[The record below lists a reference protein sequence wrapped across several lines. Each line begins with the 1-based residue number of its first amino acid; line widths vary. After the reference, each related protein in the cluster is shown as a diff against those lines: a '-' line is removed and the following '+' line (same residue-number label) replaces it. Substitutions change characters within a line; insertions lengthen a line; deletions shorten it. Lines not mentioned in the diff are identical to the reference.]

1 MSQLGDIES
10 AIITRLSTATI
21 AGQPAFA
28 TLAGAGGGNRPAN
41 RATIRRLRMP
51 AALVSFVEA
60 PLAPETRSEI
70 RGARF
75 SVLVADQSLRAAS
88 DPRQGDTTTSGVFAL
103 IDVARQKLDDF
114 GVASGVRL
122 VVVESRF
129 IDADERVGIYELL
142 YRAWPID
149 EVIPTTP
156 QFNGNEIAG
165 THSDLRV
172 EIGAFRVVPVDPEA
186 TPLTYTNTPRP
197 IIWRGEIRASTHAQ
211 LTSLETNIESL
222 IAART
227 IGTVDDVHDQSFD
240 DCLIERYE
248 REGPRRIV
256 GTLVAQSA
264 EILFSQLTPF
274 A

>member
-1 MSQLGDIES
+1 MSQLGDIEA
-10 AIITRLSTATI
+10 AIISRLSTATI

-28 TLAGAGGGNRPAN
+28 TIAGACGGHRPAN
-41 RATIRRLRMP
+41 RAAIRRSRMP

-60 PLAPETRSEI
+60 PLAPETRAETH
-70 RGARF
+70 GARF

-88 DPRQGDTTTSGVFAL
+88 DPRQGDTTTIGAFAL
-103 IDVARQKLDDF
+103 LDVARQKLDDF

-122 VVVESRF
+122 VAVQSRF
-129 IDADERVGIYELL
+129 IDADERVAIYELL

-149 EVIPTTP
+149 EVAQTTP

-165 THSDLRV
+165 THSDLQV
-172 EIGAFRVVPVDPEA
+172 EVGAFRVVPVDPEA
-186 TPLTYTNTPRP
+186 TPVTYMNTPRP

-227 IGTVDDVHDQSFD
+227 IGTVDDVHDQTFD
-240 DCLIERYE
+240 DCLIERYD
-248 REGPRRIV
+248 RDGPRRIV
-256 GTLVAQSA
+256 GLQVAQAA
-264 EILFSQLTPF
+264 EIHFSQLTPL